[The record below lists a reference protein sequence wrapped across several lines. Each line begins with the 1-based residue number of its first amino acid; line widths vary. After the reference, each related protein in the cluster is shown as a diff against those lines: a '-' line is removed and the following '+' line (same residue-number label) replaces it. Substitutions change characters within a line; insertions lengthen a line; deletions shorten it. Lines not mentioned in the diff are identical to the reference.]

1 VTFCSNYSRALTF
14 ENFCQVKSSDS
25 YFQPVGREV
34 GGGGGAGGQKEG
46 GAVGASN
53 RLKVATPNM
62 DSQKLSI

>member
-1 VTFCSNYSRALTF
+1 VTLIFNLS
-14 ENFCQVKSSDS
+14 E
-25 YFQPVGREV
+25 GRW